1 MEGSLYKW
9 MIVNIMNFDGF
20 EKNKC
25 GDFIGE
31 KCVVAFFVFAV
42 ILLLSRPIF
51 GVGAV
56 SFSGFEAV
64 SFLVGEGFS

>member
-1 MEGSLYKW
+1 MKNF
-9 MIVNIMNFDGF
+9 MI
-20 EKNKC
+20 C
-25 GDFIGE
+25 
-31 KCVVAFFVFAV
+31 VAFFVFAV